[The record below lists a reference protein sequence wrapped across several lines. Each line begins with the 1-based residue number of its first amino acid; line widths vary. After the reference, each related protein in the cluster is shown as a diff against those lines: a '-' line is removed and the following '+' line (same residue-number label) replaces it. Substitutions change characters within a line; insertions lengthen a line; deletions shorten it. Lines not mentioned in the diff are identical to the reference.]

1 MGNHESPPP
10 IKSFFS
16 LMKLHTNAEQV
27 ILQNWNK
34 TDPGLNHT
42 LLQNLKNLSLNACV
56 EQSI

>member
-16 LMKLHTNAEQV
+16 LMKLHTNAEPV

-34 TDPGLNHT
+34 IYPGLNHT
-42 LLQNLKNLSLNACV
+42 LLQNLKNL
-56 EQSI
+56 